1 MEKSNSTQ
9 LVPYIRIEYFEFEKR
24 IEKAV
29 EFCSNSI
36 IIDGF
41 FFPTGSNR
49 LSLGYQISLNR
60 KEETLRHLKR
70 FGLQILLCFRITLLK
85 IT

>member
-49 LSLGYQISLNR
+49 LSLGYQISLNYIPGIHIFLI
-60 KEETLRHLKR
+60 EGSEM
-70 FGLQILLCFRITLLK
+70 
-85 IT
+85 